1 MVERRVNFQFGP
13 ETINRTLRVAPPGG
27 GIGGPSGGRGLE
39 PRNRPRQRS
48 VAGFKRPHAGSSRL
62 ANGKLQ
68 VFRS

>member
-39 PRNRPRQRS
+39 PRN
-48 VAGFKRPHAGSSRL
+48 
-62 ANGKLQ
+62 
-68 VFRS
+68 